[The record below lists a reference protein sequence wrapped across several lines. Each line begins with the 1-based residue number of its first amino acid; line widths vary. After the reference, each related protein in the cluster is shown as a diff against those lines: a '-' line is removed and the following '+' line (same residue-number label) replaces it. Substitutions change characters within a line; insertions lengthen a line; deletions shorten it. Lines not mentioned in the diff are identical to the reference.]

1 MDVAE
6 TNRRL
11 IELRRIYKLS
21 RSELGIY
28 TGYSRSY
35 VDNWLVAEGTQ
46 NYREAPANAVRLLE
60 FELGLRK
67 PQLLER
73 AIVKPVAVRKPAKKK
88 ARRRG

>member
-1 MDVAE
+1 MPE

-35 VDNWLVAEGTQ
+35 VDNWLVAEGTA
-46 NYREAPANAVRLLE
+46 NYREAPANAVRLME

-67 PQLLER
+67 PQLAGR
-73 AIVKPVAVRKPAKKK
+73 AMVTPKPVRTPAKKK